1 MFCIFSGFC
10 QHVFRV
16 INGGDFM
23 AHLCQQYREKSR
35 SAANIQYAYTVLSS
49 QCLCDMFFPVDP
61 ALAFQLFPVTLCVT
75 FCPAVPIAADLF
87 QCMTHSFSLRSFCGY
102 HHTGLLKLLQAS
114 RGDIFCQFLNLSHW
128 TITAC
133 PRQFFM
139 LCIPNRMFPV
149 DIPGRSCC
157 DPLSDPEGMPY
168 TCSSKKTAQYKCS
181 RNNQDH
187 ITEQ

>member
-114 RGDIFCQFLNLSHW
+114 RGDIFCQFPESVSLDH
-128 TITAC
+128 C
-133 PRQFFM
+133 
-139 LCIPNRMFPV
+139 RMSKTVFHVMHSQPHV
-149 DIPGRSCC
+149 SGR
-157 DPLSDPEGMPY
+157 Y
-168 TCSSKKTAQYKCS
+168 TRTQLL
-181 RNNQDH
+181 
-187 ITEQ
+187 